1 MLVTSSCVSY
11 FLQKPQSDDVTAAE
25 VFSSRE
31 NAMTAIAQAYTDGL
45 RINIVL
51 GQDTPNTYGMEYA
64 SIANISGELMGYR
77 YNWMDPVMIST
88 NGMSPTD
95 NNRMIDNYNYN
106 FTAIRRCYTVRDNI
120 DLVPDM
126 SDQEKSY
133 VKAEM
138 MALVAYRYCRMLIQ
152 YGGVPIIEG
161 VIDFSQRGMVRRPVK
176 EVLQF
181 IVKICDETAPALPN
195 KWDNANIG
203 RMTKGAAL
211 SIKAQALLYCARPLF
226 NTNVPYMQMPN
237 GDNSLICMNEPANE
251 QLWEQARRDGH
262 TLLLDGTNASDDAGD
277 RPGMKALRELAVES
291 PLRLCGLTK
300 ADVRAASK
308 EAGLFTWDKP
318 AYACLATRVPTGQAI
333 TKEDLARVE
342 KAEDALFALGFTDFR
357 VRLLADAAR
366 IQLPEDQWDRAAG
379 QRKKILAALKPWFSA
394 VTLDLETR

>member
-1 MLVTSSCVSY
+1 MTLAEY
-11 FLQKPQSDDVTAAE
+11 FSTHPRAALAFSGGVDSAYLLWAGKHYGCDLTAYYVHTAFQPEFEFRDAQRLAQE
-25 VFSSRE
+25 VGVPMVVVE
-31 NAMTAIAQAYTDGL
+31 TDIL
-45 RINIVL
+45 AVPL
-51 GQDTPNTYGMEYA
+51 A
-64 SIANISGELMGYR
+64 AANGP
-77 YNWMDPVMIST
+77 D
-88 NGMSPTD
+88 
-95 NNRMIDNYNYN
+95 
-106 FTAIRRCYTVRDNI
+106 RCYHC
-120 DLVPDM
+120 
-126 SDQEKSY
+126 K
-133 VKAEM
+133 KA
-138 MALVAYRYCRMLIQ
+138 L
-152 YGGVPIIEG
+152 
-161 VIDFSQRGMVRRPVK
+161 F
-176 EVLQF
+176 
-181 IVKICDETAPALPN
+181 
-195 KWDNANIG
+195 
-203 RMTKGAAL
+203 TK
-211 SIKAQALLYCARPLF
+211 
-226 NTNVPYMQMPN
+226 
-237 GDNSLICMNEPANE
+237 
-251 QLWEQARRDGH
+251 LWETARRDGH